1 MISIQELIEKYQNAV
16 VQIATQSGRGTGFYL
31 RDYDIVVTNKHV
43 VGDNKKVSLKVR
55 NMDKKLAEVVFFDE
69 RHDLAFLL
77 PPSDMHELPE
87 LKLGEYA
94 AMKDGDTVVAIG
106 HPYGLNYSATQGVIS
121 RVDRIQKG
129 VKYIQIDAA
138 INPGNS
144 GGPLV
149 NERGEVVG
157 VNTFII
163 KGGDNLGFAL
173 PTNYLKEA
181 LDQYQP
187 LRGEVA
193 VRCPS
198 CNTLVTEQT
207 LENGEYCPNCGTEI
221 DFPAKEEFED
231 VPVSGIA
238 KTIESILERLGHNA
252 ELARNGSNKWEVTEG
267 TAKIKISYNADN
279 YFIISDAYLCRLPQQ
294 GIRELYTFLLME
306 NYNMR
311 GKLFSLKGENI
322 VLSSFIY
329 DLDITV
335 EKGLEIFSR
344 LFKKADSYDDLLMM
358 QYKCQPII
366 EEN

>member
-16 VQIATQSGRGTGFYL
+16 VQIATTSGRGTGFYL
-31 RDYDIVVTNKHV
+31 RDYDLIVTNHHV
-43 VGDNKKVSLKVR
+43 VGENKKVSLKIR
-55 NMDKKLAEVVFFDE
+55 SSDKKLANVVFVDE

-77 PPSDMHELPE
+77 PPADMQTLPE

-94 AMKDGDTVVAIG
+94 TMKDGDSVLAIG
-106 HPYGLNYSATQGVIS
+106 HPYGLNYTATQGVVS
-121 RVDRIQKG
+121 RVDRIQQG
-129 VKYIQIDAA
+129 VRYIQIDAA

-173 PTNYLKEA
+173 PVSYLREA
-181 LDQYQP
+181 LEQYTP
-187 LRGEVA
+187 HRGEVT

-198 CNTLVTEQT
+198 CNTLVTEEM

-221 DFPAKEEFED
+221 DFPKKDEPEEI
-231 VPVSGIA
+231 PVSGIA
-238 KTIESILERLGHNA
+238 NTIEDILENLGHNH
-252 ELARNGSNKWEVTEG
+252 ELARNGTNKWEVREG
-267 TAKIKISYNADN
+267 TAKIKISFNPDT
-279 YFIISDAYLCRLPQQ
+279 YFIICDAYLCQLPKT
-294 GIRELYTFLLME
+294 GIRELYAFLLKE
-306 NYNMR
+306 NFNVR
-311 GKLFSLKGENI
+311 GKLFSLKGEYI
-322 VLSSFIY
+322 ILSSFIY

-335 EKGLEIFSR
+335 ESGARMFSR
-344 LFKKADSYDDLLMM
+344 LFTRADAYDDLLIEK
-358 QYKCQPII
+358 YGCLPIL